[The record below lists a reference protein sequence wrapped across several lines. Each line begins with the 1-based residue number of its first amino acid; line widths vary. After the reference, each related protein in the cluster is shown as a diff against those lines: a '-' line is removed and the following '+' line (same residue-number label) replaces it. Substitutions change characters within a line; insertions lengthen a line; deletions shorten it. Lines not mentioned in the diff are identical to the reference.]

1 MFFSHTG
8 TWLFPSTKI
17 SPYTDAWKL
26 PNIKKYPHT
35 SARQFPN
42 TKKYPCTGSRKRL
55 RYWLFPHTSLRKQ
68 PKKRKFPHTSIRKCL
83 CIKKFPHTS
92 IRKYPCIKKASPY
105 IYEET
110 SCGFGGVFT
119 LSSDNNLTAVDKV
132 DAFLEAGKGCGSLS
146 HHAAVQIIDVG
157 HVSVAVR
164 QYGQP
169 VGIIVGKVVVSSL

>member
-1 MFFSHTG
+1 MAISKHKDISLYRCMETSKHKEISSHQCTAISKHKEISLHRFKE
-8 TWLFPSTKI
+8 TSEILVISAYIVAKTTKE
-17 SPYTDAWKL
+17 
-26 PNIKKYPHT
+26 KK
-35 SARQFPN
+35 
-42 TKKYPCTGSRKRL
+42 
-55 RYWLFPHTSLRKQ
+55 
-68 PKKRKFPHTSIRKCL
+68 I
-83 CIKKFPHTS
+83 
-92 IRKYPCIKKASPY
+92 SPY

-146 HHAAVQIIDVG
+146 HHAAVQIIDIG

>member
-1 MFFSHTG
+1 METSKHKEISSHQCTAISKHKEISLHRFKE
-8 TWLFPSTKI
+8 TSEILVISAYIVAKTTKEKKI
-17 SPYTDAWKL
+17 SPY
-26 PNIKKYPHT
+26 IYKKMSMH
-35 SARQFPN
+35 
-42 TKKYPCTGSRKRL
+42 KKV
-55 RYWLFPHTSLRKQ
+55 
-68 PKKRKFPHTSIRKCL
+68 
-83 CIKKFPHTS
+83 
-92 IRKYPCIKKASPY
+92 SPY

-119 LSSDNNLTAVDKV
+119 ISSDNNLTAVDKV

-146 HHAAVQIIDVG
+146 HHAAVQIIDIG

>member
-1 MFFSHTG
+1 METSKHKEISSHRCTAISKHKEISLHRFKE
-8 TWLFPSTKI
+8 TSEILVISAYIVAKTTKEKKI
-17 SPYTDAWKL
+17 SPY
-26 PNIKKYPHT
+26 IYKKMSMH
-35 SARQFPN
+35 
-42 TKKYPCTGSRKRL
+42 KKV
-55 RYWLFPHTSLRKQ
+55 
-68 PKKRKFPHTSIRKCL
+68 
-83 CIKKFPHTS
+83 
-92 IRKYPCIKKASPY
+92 SPY

>member
-1 MFFSHTG
+1 METSKHKEISSHRCTAISKHKEISLHRFKE
-8 TWLFPSTKI
+8 TSEILVISAYIVAKTTKEKKI
-17 SPYTDAWKL
+17 SPY
-26 PNIKKYPHT
+26 IYKKMSMH
-35 SARQFPN
+35 
-42 TKKYPCTGSRKRL
+42 KKVSPYIYKEISM
-55 RYWLFPHTSLRKQ
+55 H
-68 PKKRKFPHTSIRKCL
+68 
-83 CIKKFPHTS
+83 
-92 IRKYPCIKKASPY
+92 KKASQY

-132 DAFLEAGKGCGSLS
+132 DAFLEAGKGCGSRS

>member
-1 MFFSHTG
+1 METSKHKEISSHRCTAISKHKEIPLHRFKE
-8 TWLFPSTKI
+8 TSEILVISAYIVAKTTKEKKI
-17 SPYTDAWKL
+17 SPY
-26 PNIKKYPHT
+26 IYKKMSMH
-35 SARQFPN
+35 
-42 TKKYPCTGSRKRL
+42 KKVSPYIYKEISM
-55 RYWLFPHTSLRKQ
+55 H
-68 PKKRKFPHTSIRKCL
+68 
-83 CIKKFPHTS
+83 
-92 IRKYPCIKKASPY
+92 KKASPY

>member
-1 MFFSHTG
+1 METSKHKEISSHRCTAISKHKEISLHRFKE
-8 TWLFPSTKI
+8 TSEILVISAYIVAKTTKE
-17 SPYTDAWKL
+17 
-26 PNIKKYPHT
+26 KK
-35 SARQFPN
+35 
-42 TKKYPCTGSRKRL
+42 
-55 RYWLFPHTSLRKQ
+55 
-68 PKKRKFPHTSIRKCL
+68 I
-83 CIKKFPHTS
+83 
-92 IRKYPCIKKASPY
+92 SPY

-146 HHAAVQIIDVG
+146 HHAAVQIIDIG

>member
-1 MFFSHTG
+1 MAISKHKDISLHRCMETSKHKEISSHRCTAISKHKEISLHRFKE
-8 TWLFPSTKI
+8 TSEILVISAYIVAKTTKE
-17 SPYTDAWKL
+17 
-26 PNIKKYPHT
+26 KK
-35 SARQFPN
+35 
-42 TKKYPCTGSRKRL
+42 
-55 RYWLFPHTSLRKQ
+55 
-68 PKKRKFPHTSIRKCL
+68 I
-83 CIKKFPHTS
+83 
-92 IRKYPCIKKASPY
+92 SPY

>member
-1 MFFSHTG
+1 METSKHKEISSHQCTAISKHKEISLHRFKE
-8 TWLFPSTKI
+8 TSEILVISAYIVAKTTKE
-17 SPYTDAWKL
+17 
-26 PNIKKYPHT
+26 KK
-35 SARQFPN
+35 
-42 TKKYPCTGSRKRL
+42 
-55 RYWLFPHTSLRKQ
+55 
-68 PKKRKFPHTSIRKCL
+68 I
-83 CIKKFPHTS
+83 
-92 IRKYPCIKKASPY
+92 SPY

-146 HHAAVQIIDVG
+146 HHAAVQIIDIG